1 VDPGSL
7 NVTDPT
13 DPNPDPQHC
22 FLENNSFYLQS
33 YFLQIFVIACLF
45 VFGLFTKLLIFCLV
59 QGLEK
64 NVNIETLEVAKNKIT
79 SLKGMNYLRPEGIL
93 LYPHPQEKRDAIQLL
108 SNGQDT

>member
-1 VDPGSL
+1 M
-7 NVTDPT
+7 
-13 DPNPDPQHC
+13 
-22 FLENNSFYLQS
+22 
-33 YFLQIFVIACLF
+33 F

-64 NVNIETLEVAKNKIT
+64 NVNIETLEVANNKIT